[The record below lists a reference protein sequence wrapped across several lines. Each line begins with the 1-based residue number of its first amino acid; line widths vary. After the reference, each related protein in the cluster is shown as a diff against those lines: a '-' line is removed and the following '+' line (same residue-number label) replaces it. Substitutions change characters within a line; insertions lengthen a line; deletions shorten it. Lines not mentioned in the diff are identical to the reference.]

1 MVAHTSDLSTQE
13 AKAGDSKSEASIG
26 YLVRPYVK
34 KKKSS
39 SFTRIQS
46 MALQEINL
54 RHSSNTKRPHADSIL
69 SPH

>member
-1 MVAHTSDLSTQE
+1 MVAHTSDLSTRE

-34 KKKSS
+34 KKLS

-46 MALQEINL
+46 VALQEINL